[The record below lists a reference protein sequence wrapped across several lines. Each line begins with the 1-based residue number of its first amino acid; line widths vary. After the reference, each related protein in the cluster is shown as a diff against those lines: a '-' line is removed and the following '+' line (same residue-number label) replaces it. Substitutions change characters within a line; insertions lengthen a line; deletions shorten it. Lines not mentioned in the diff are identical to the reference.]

1 MFANLILFLS
11 GLFAVAATVY
21 LVAVI
26 IISIIEDT
34 TY

>member
-1 MFANLILFLS
+1 MFANLVLFLS

-21 LVAVI
+21 LTAII
-26 IISIIEDT
+26 IISIIDDT